1 MESPGRRHSASLDNF
16 MTDLQVAGYLRV
28 SVPTVHK
35 LLRAGELTGIRV
47 LTRTKAKRDWHI
59 PRRAVSK
66 LCEDHSNSAWLVPA
80 PSQSAVL
87 KHATLELIEKNGYRP
102 KLEN

>member
-1 MESPGRRHSASLDNF
+1 MKSPGQRHSASLDNF
-16 MTDLQVAGYLRV
+16 MTVLQVAGYLRV

-66 LCEDHSNSAWLVPA
+66 LCDDNSNGASLVPA
-80 PSQSAVL
+80 PSRSAVL
-87 KHATLELIEKNGYRP
+87 RRATLELIEKNRDRR
-102 KLEN
+102 